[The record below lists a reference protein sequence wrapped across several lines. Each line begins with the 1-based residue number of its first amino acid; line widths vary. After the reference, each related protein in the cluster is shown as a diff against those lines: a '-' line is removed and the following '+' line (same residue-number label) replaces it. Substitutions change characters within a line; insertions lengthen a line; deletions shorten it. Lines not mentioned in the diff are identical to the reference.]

1 MGARAFSMQA
11 LQNMDGG
18 QDRVG
23 RSTVRACGG
32 PVPPWVALDRGLW
45 VCLIIRAAME
55 LSRKAPDE
63 LLVMIE
69 VEVRARRRRSARTDH
84 SQCSGSAAPFGD
96 RTVQSPGAVH
106 S

>member
-1 MGARAFSMQA
+1 MGARAFPMQA
-11 LQNMDGG
+11 LQNMDGSPRWG
-18 QDRVG
+18 RSVI

-63 LLVMIE
+63 LLVMLE
-69 VEVRARRRRSARTDH
+69 VEVRARRRRSAR
-84 SQCSGSAAPFGD
+84 SQ
-96 RTVQSPGAVH
+96 
-106 S
+106 